1 MKKFMYLVLLILSLS
16 CFHSIT
22 VYASENV
29 IELEGTSFTLPDEW
43 LFQEVHPRNDNHRKV
58 FINGNLRLEVDYIEE
73 FSINRKDGFI
83 ESFEV
88 SMTDTEYFN
97 KEILS
102 NEDEIDLL
110 YSYSLAKEGTPGK
123 ILFRFTGNN
132 VQHFFI
138 YGKKGEE
145 KTLDRETERL
155 IQTLGYEN
163 SLGISSVN
171 TDSGRFSEDDI
182 DYAYV
187 LPRARGEYEIYYFFN
202 TTEKTASIISTNDN
216 GYVYTCNYTGDFNNG
231 IQFDWEGLPLSGHFN
246 YWDQPSA
253 FILYENGTEIAKLR
267 SYSIPVLVDYLNS
280 F

>member
-16 CFHSIT
+16 FFHSIT
-22 VYASENV
+22 VYANENV

-58 FINGNLRLEVDYIEE
+58 FLKDNLRLEVDYAEGMPKDQKDSFIKGFEDATSDADYFQKE
-73 FSINRKDGFI
+73 F
-83 ESFEV
+83 V
-88 SMTDTEYFN
+88 SYNDKLDQLY
-97 KEILS
+97 
-102 NEDEIDLL
+102 L
-110 YSYSLAKEGTPGK
+110 YSISYGETPGK
-123 ILFRFTGNN
+123 ALFRFTGNN
-132 VQHFFI
+132 VQTFFI
-138 YGKKGEE
+138 YGKKDEE
-145 KTLDRETERL
+145 QILEDEAESLKKL
-155 IQTLGYEN
+155 LGYNNLMEK
-163 SLGISSVN
+163 SSPKTAN
-171 TDSGRFSEDDI
+171 DRYTEDDI